1 MLIYDV
7 LHKEKVYSIVA
18 NNLRTLGVKYR
29 IKKNAIKTD
38 KPDRNAVALK
48 KVFKTPLSYL
58 PLDVVNLSSGAIIH
72 VPVFVSQA
80 TAFLLK
86 HVNQEGLFRK
96 AGLQVKQK
104 EIIARLDNGGSLGD
118 KYNPLDV
125 ANCFKTFLRS
135 LPEPLIPFT
144 YHDVFVRCGMLK
156 EKKEEALL
164 MACILLPP
172 HHLNTLAFI
181 MEFLKTVAQ
190 HETQNKMGIDNLA
203 RVVGPNIMPLPD
215 TSTIVAVQTRL
226 EAHLN
231 IIKIL
236 IENSE
241 KIGVLPDDVSSAINM
256 DAVGSTDE
264 LDIDKSDP
272 SALFKSK
279 KKKHRSGSLNRMISG
294 LRKMVGKN
302 HSPSGTETQENHIVA
317 EPTTQSHTPSVKV
330 GKKRKNNDQSH
341 LRRHVCIFRLY
352 RTDFFEILSPS
363 CSYSFSSIF
372 SPQVSEHPNPVRES
386 QKAQKHKIS
395 TEQKLP
401 EKSERP
407 KKLRLSLDRLV
418 PRSHKNKSNGL
429 DDSVESRKK
438 SFSPE
443 SRWLTG
449 SSAEA
454 KKRRRTKSI
463 DSPYRRSPRAKVPH
477 AEANEQSHEDVFMDA
492 EINLSDDCANS
503 KRRSSHNYSL
513 RSLSS
518 PNISTAT
525 DDNNGEYVKIPKSE
539 YEEIKTRVSAIESRI
554 SQEFKSITNEATETL
569 ISHPITKVQSEYENL
584 LEETNIENSASADQL
599 AKRLSKELKIRKSS
613 EHKIIRSPSA
623 RKIGSMRRR
632 SQEKPVRKVQRT
644 VSWHISDKSLNRTS
658 VVSAQPRVNSLAL
671 SPNKP
676 CKLARS
682 KPLLK
687 RDSYKSLTQTPTK
700 PEHMSSDNLSAET
713 NARLEYL
720 QQQLN
725 TLISHTAEHTRG
737 AFSDDD
743 FLPLDDSYENKKSA
757 KHESP
762 IRDGDSVNLRRA
774 SSFNDENF
782 IDNSQYFNDKL
793 TEVLR
798 GNALKNPSV
807 SPSPNKEPKTVLKTP
822 GTGRKEKTVSWKDAD
837 DYFQQEAKLRTPVPT
852 TGRASVAKLRTQNAG
867 MVLAKAKLFDDP
879 TKEAIDFN
887 RRQSIKAQN
896 PSRNNTRDE
905 MKSTSAI
912 KHREEAMRRK
922 QTTSDRRGTKN
933 VSPLIRMEVS
943 ISSNGRKQSTRL
955 TSPRVNHEDTKN
967 LVLKENKSMQAVNAL
982 ITNPST
988 VKQED
993 VNLLKISESPLCKT
1007 PHIKRPL
1014 SVKTPRSAK
1023 SLSARKSIMLSRR
1036 TPLKA
1041 MMPIT
1046 PKRQSPRITMK
1057 SSQLNRHN

>member
-341 LRRHVCIFRLY
+341 LRRQ
-352 RTDFFEILSPS
+352 TDFFEILSPS

>member
-58 PLDVVNLSSGAIIH
+58 PLDVVNLSSGAIVH

-135 LPEPLIPFT
+135 LPEPLIPFS

-164 MACILLPP
+164 MACLLLPP

-181 MEFLKTVAQ
+181 MEFLKTVSQ

-341 LRRHVCIFRLY
+341 LRRQ
-352 RTDFFEILSPS
+352 TDFFEILSPS

-401 EKSERP
+401 EKVERP

-518 PNISTAT
+518 PNTSTAT

-599 AKRLSKELKIRKSS
+599 AKRLSRELKIRKSS

-887 RRQSIKAQN
+887 RRQSMKAQN
-896 PSRNNTRDE
+896 PSRNSTRDE

-912 KHREEAMRRK
+912 KRREEAMRRK
-922 QTTSDRRGTKN
+922 QTTPDRRGTKN

-993 VNLLKISESPLCKT
+993 ANLLKISESPLCKT

>member
-341 LRRHVCIFRLY
+341 LRRH
-352 RTDFFEILSPS
+352 
-363 CSYSFSSIF
+363 
-372 SPQVSEHPNPVRES
+372 PVRES